1 MKTDFDPTKHA
12 KFNMTGE
19 SLPGLKGEDVDKY
32 DPTKVIN
39 EIDQIKK
46 QRASELEGIIQDKDV
61 KVINSNTGTGQNL
74 KQLLF
79 ELDQKEQ

>member
-12 KFNMTGE
+12 KFNMTGD

-46 QRASELEGIIQDKDV
+46 QRASELEGIIQDKDI
-61 KVINSNTGTGQNL
+61 KVFNSNTGTG
-74 KQLLF
+74 
-79 ELDQKEQ
+79 